1 MENERVIGYI
11 DNLTSFGI
19 ITPARRS
26 IIITDK
32 RLLILKVSDTSSNA
46 TYAGFTYVFGIF
58 GRGIA
63 NKITK
68 ENIENETKKL
78 AEMNPDD
85 ALKSNPDNFLLN
97 NEDILAIK
105 IDRNNIQ
112 IETNSKKYKYRF
124 SNPDIKDKRNNT
136 YNNYVQALRTVFNDK
151 VKAK

>member
-78 AEMNPDD
+78 AQMNPDD
-85 ALKSNPDNFLLN
+85 ALKSNPDNFSLN

>member
-19 ITPARRS
+19 ITPGRRS

-78 AEMNPDD
+78 AQMNPDD
-85 ALKSNPDNFLLN
+85 ALN
-97 NEDILAIK
+97 
-105 IDRNNIQ
+105 Q
-112 IETNSKKYKYRF
+112 IPIIF
-124 SNPDIKDKRNNT
+124 H
-136 YNNYVQALRTVFNDK
+136 
-151 VKAK
+151 